1 MIIMPG
7 EFEIKEWEE
16 VKEDLNFDSIILGN
30 GASISISNKFN
41 YHSLYEE
48 AFNEQDS
55 RITEIFDEYET
66 TDFELILD
74 RLFHADKVNEI
85 FNIDDPDSELANN
98 YDLIKDRLIE
108 VIRENY
114 IEYQELSNELEKI
127 YKFLKKF
134 DKVFS
139 LNYDLTVY
147 WSMLEGDEVFGT
159 YFKDCFI
166 NGSFDSSD
174 WKKYAE
180 SYTGAS
186 GSTLVFYPHGNLV
199 LARNANDD
207 EIKLNRGDGLW
218 NLLERIFMKWE
229 DDNYRPLFI
238 SEGSSAQKLKSIK
251 RSPYLN
257 IVYYNIIPSITNDI
271 CIYGWSLADNDNHL
285 VKKFFKDNYIYN
297 VAVSIFKG
305 DRNNRALQNEMRSI
319 KTKIKNYSR
328 NSGINI
334 LFYDSSSEGCWI
346 Y

>member
-1 MIIMPG
+1 MPE
-7 EFEIKEWEE
+7 EFEIREWEE
-16 VKEDLNFDSIILGN
+16 INDNLNFDSIILGN
-30 GASISISNKFN
+30 GASISISDKFN
-41 YHSLYEE
+41 YNSLYEE

-55 RITEIFDEYET
+55 AITEIFETYET

-85 FNIDDPDSELANN
+85 FSIDDPDSELANN
-98 YDLIKDRLIE
+98 YNLIKDRLIE
-108 VIRENY
+108 VIRENH
-114 IEYQELSNELEKI
+114 IDYQELNDELEKI
-127 YKFLKKF
+127 YIFLKKF

-139 LNYDLTVY
+139 LNYDLIIY
-147 WSMLEGDEVFGT
+147 WSMLEGNETLGT

-174 WKKYAE
+174 WRKYAE
-180 SYTGAS
+180 SYTGVS

-199 LARNANDD
+199 LARNLNDD
-207 EIKLNRGDGLW
+207 EIKLNRGHGLW

-238 SEGSSAQKLKSIK
+238 SEGTTVQKLKSIK

-257 IVYYNIIPSITNDI
+257 IVYYNVIPSIKNDI
-271 CIYGWSLADNDNHL
+271 CIYGWSLADNDIHL
-285 VKKFFKDNYIYN
+285 IEKFFKDNYISN
-297 VAVSIFKG
+297 VAVSVYKE
-305 DRNNRALQNEMRSI
+305 DRNDEALQKEMRKI
-319 KTKIKNYSR
+319 RTKIKNNSA

-334 LFYDSSSEGCWI
+334 YFYDSSSEGCWI

>member
-1 MIIMPG
+1 MLE

-98 YDLIKDRLIE
+98 YDLIKERLIE
-108 VIRENY
+108 VIRENH
-114 IEYQELSNELEKI
+114 IEYQELSNELEQI
-127 YKFLKKF
+127 YEFLKNF

-139 LNYDLTVY
+139 LNYDLIVY
-147 WSMLEGDEVFGT
+147 WSMLKGNDELGN
-159 YFKDCFI
+159 YFKDCF
-166 NGSFDSSD
+166 NSGTFDSD
-174 WKKYAE
+174 WERFKEPYR
-180 SYTGAS
+180 AS
-186 GSTLVFYPHGNLV
+186 GSTLVFYPHGNLI
-199 LARNANDD
+199 LAKNKNDN
-207 EIKLNRGDGLW
+207 ETKLNLDREFWD
-218 NLLERIFMKWE
+218 LLELIFLKWKNY
-229 DDNYRPLFI
+229 DYRPLFI

-305 DRNNRALQNEMRSI
+305 DRNNRDLQNEMRKI
-319 KTKIKNYSR
+319 NTKIKNYSK
-328 NSGINI
+328 NTGINI
-334 LFYDSSSEGCWI
+334 YFYDSSSEGSWI